1 MTTDT
6 PRTDA
11 CPYCGDEPCAYP
23 QDDPAWQEYRCGT
36 VYGYYPSDL
45 CREREARQKLEAEVE
60 KLKEENIL
68 PLLLVADIRAAVGD
82 PTGKLMQDE
91 LVDHCKNFFKR
102 AEKAEAEVE
111 KLNRLLCDLL
121 ILTEKQ
127 YWNSNN
133 YKQIKKAYHEN
144 K

>member
-1 MTTDT
+1 MASRLPRKQPKQSIIYQMTTDT

-11 CPYCGDEPCAYP
+11 CPHCGYAWRKSWGMWYCGTFE
-23 QDDPAWQEYRCGT
+23 QTKGIIRNE
-36 VYGYYPSDL
+36 L
-45 CREREARQKLEAEVE
+45 CYERKARQKAEADREKCCRDGNQIADELFDTQLKLKASQAEVE
-60 KLKEENIL
+60 
-68 PLLLVADIRAAVGD
+68 R
-82 PTGKLMQDE
+82 
-91 LVDHCKNFFKR
+91 
-102 AEKAEAEVE
+102 
-111 KLNRLLCDLL
+111 LNRLLCDLL

>member
-1 MTTDT
+1 MRK
-6 PRTDA
+6 PLRPEELFDA
-11 CPYCGDEPCAYP
+11 AL
-23 QDDPAWQEYRCGT
+23 A
-36 VYGYYPSDL
+36 L
-45 CREREARQKLEAEVE
+45 RE
-60 KLKEENIL
+60 
-68 PLLLVADIRAAVGD
+68 
-82 PTGKLMQDE
+82 
-91 LVDHCKNFFKR
+91 R